1 MSPAGAFF
9 LGLDVGTQGTKA
21 IALDAERQ
29 RIVGRAAAAYGL
41 IEGLPDGCAEQ
52 HPTTWLDAIGAV
64 LDQLEAQGID
74 RKRIAAIGVSGQ
86 QHGFVAQD
94 RDGAI
99 LRPAKLWCDTST
111 AEEARE
117 LSATLGRAV
126 PTGFT
131 ASKILWLKR
140 HEPERFARLAT
151 VTLPHDYVNYV
162 LTGRAVMEAG
172 DASGTGFFDARRRA
186 FDERA
191 MTAIDADLPAKIPR
205 LVGPGEVVGTVAFA
219 GRDVFGLSE
228 ATLVATGGGDN
239 MMSAI
244 GAGATRPGVV
254 VVSLGTS
261 GTVFTRTDAPLID
274 PRGLIAP
281 FCDSAGAWLPL
292 SCVMNLTGVTEEVR
306 TLTHAEF
313 GGDLERLT
321 RAAAEVTPGVD
332 GALLLP
338 YFQGER
344 VPDLPHARGVLVGI
358 RPGTLRAPE
367 LFRLALE
374 GTSLNLALGVDR
386 MRGLGVGIDSVRLV
400 GGAAANP
407 LWRSILAACLDAPVA
422 RLAETESAALGGAIQ
437 ALWTWRRSRGEM
449 VSIDDVAAPYVHVV
463 GDVVRPD
470 PALRECYRQ
479 AKERFVGYAT
489 ALFGPEADPRG

>member
-1 MSPAGAFF
+1 MGSASALF

-21 IALDAERQ
+21 LVLDADRE
-29 RIVGRAAAAYGL
+29 RIVARASSSYGL
-41 IEGLPDGCAEQ
+41 IEGLPVGHAEQ
-52 HPTTWLDAIGAV
+52 HPTTWLTAIGDV
-64 LDQLEAQGID
+64 LDRLEAGGVD
-74 RKRIAAIGVSGQ
+74 RKAIRAIGVSGQ
-86 QHGFVAQD
+86 QHGFVALD

-99 LRPAKLWCDTST
+99 LRPAKLWCDTAT
-111 AEEARE
+111 AAEARE
-117 LSATLGRAV
+117 LSERVGHAV
-126 PTGFT
+126 PTGYT
-131 ASKILWLKR
+131 ASKILWMKR

-151 VTLPHDYVNYV
+151 VLLPHDYVNYV

-172 DASGTGFFDARRRA
+172 DASGTGFFDAARRA

-191 MTAIDADLPAKIPR
+191 MAAIDAGLSAKLPPLI
-205 LVGPGEVVGTVAFA
+205 GPGETVGTVAFA

-228 ATLVATGGGDN
+228 STLVATGGGDN

-244 GAGATRPGVV
+244 GAGATRAGVV

-261 GTVFTRTDAPLID
+261 GTAFTRTEKPLID

-292 SCVMNLTGVTEEVR
+292 LCVMNLTGVSEEIR
-306 TLTHAEF
+306 ALSAAEF

-321 RAAAEVTPGVD
+321 RAAAAVEPGVG

-338 YFQGER
+338 YLNGER
-344 VPDLPHARGVLVGI
+344 VPDLPEATGALIGI
-358 RPGTLRAPE
+358 RPGTLRAAE

-386 MRGLGVGIDSVRLV
+386 MRDLGVRVDAVRLV

-407 LWRSILAACLDAPVA
+407 LWRSILAAALEAPVV
-422 RLAETESAALGGAIQ
+422 RLAESESAALGGAIQ
-437 ALWTWRRSRGEM
+437 ALWTWRRARGDAA
-449 VSIDDVAAPYVHVV
+449 SIDAVAAPYVRTE
-463 GDVVRPD
+463 GDVEPPD
-470 PALRECYRQ
+470 PGLRACYRE
-479 AKERFVGYAT
+479 AKGRFVRWAT
-489 ALFGPEADPRG
+489 ALFGPQADPRG